1 MKFANLH
8 LHSTY
13 SDAGFAPQHLVYIG
27 KALGYGALALTD
39 HETDGGC
46 EEFMRAAK
54 REGIETVTGAE
65 FYAELEGRKMH
76 LTALDFDREAPQLR
90 ALIQKRC
97 DLQAAWLKECFEQGV
112 HRGVIKGVT
121 WEDVLDY
128 AGEGR
133 WLCSDTLAEVLRIKK
148 AIPPEG
154 LRYVKDNTTKD
165 PEMKA
170 KKAAYPTA
178 EEVIKAVRSAG
189 GVIALA
195 HPTEGLMSIVDKLV
209 ELGLNGIETDHPGIA
224 PEVLPL
230 CAAAAEQYGLYCC
243 GGTDHTGPMSCCGG
257 KHAIPVFNGIT
268 EEQFRILQERRLGT

>member
-13 SDAGFAPQHLVYIG
+13 SDAGFTPTQLVQLG
-27 KALGYGALALTD
+27 KALGYKALALTD
-39 HETDGGC
+39 HETDGGND
-46 EEFMRAAK
+46 EFFRAAK
-54 REGIETVTGAE
+54 REEIQVITGTE
-65 FYAELEGRKMH
+65 FYAHLNGKKMH

-90 ALIQKRC
+90 ALIKERC
-97 DLQAAWLKECFEQGV
+97 RLQAAWLKECFELGV
-112 HRGVIKGVT
+112 EKEVIKGVT
-121 WEDVLDY
+121 WDDVLDY
-128 AGEGR
+128 AGESR
-133 WLCSDTLAEVLRIKK
+133 WLCTDTLAEVLRIKK

-154 LRYVKDNTTKD
+154 MRYVKENTTKD

-170 KKAAYPTA
+170 KKAEYPTA

-195 HPTEGLMSIVDKLV
+195 HPTESLVDIVGELV
-209 ELGLNGIETDHPGIA
+209 ELGLNGIEVDHPGIA

-230 CAAAAEQYGLYCC
+230 CDRAAQQYDLYRC

-257 KHAIPVFNGIT
+257 KHAIPVWSGIT
-268 EEQFRILQERRLGT
+268 EEEFVILKERRLG

>member
-13 SDAGFAPQHLVYIG
+13 SDAGFTPQQLVYIG

-46 EEFMRAAK
+46 KEFMRFAK

-65 FYAELEGRKMH
+65 FYAELDGRKMH
-76 LTALDFDREAPQLR
+76 LTALDFDQDAPELR

-97 DLQAAWLKECFEQGV
+97 DLQAMWLKECFDQGV
-112 HRGVIKGVT
+112 ERGVIKGVV
-121 WEDVLDY
+121 WEDVLDV
-128 AGEGR
+128 AGQDA
-133 WLCSDTLAEVLRIKK
+133 WLCTDTLAEVLRRKK
-148 AIPPEG
+148 AIPEEG
-154 LRYVKDNTTKD
+154 LGYVKEHTTKD

-170 KKAAYPTA
+170 KKAPYPTA

-195 HPTEGLMSIVDKLV
+195 HPTEGLIGIVRPLV
-209 ELGLNGIETDHPGIA
+209 ELGLNGIEVDHPGIA

-230 CAAAAEQYGLYCC
+230 CARAAELYNLYPC

-257 KHAIPVFNGIT
+257 KHAVPVFNGIT
-268 EEQFRILQERRLGT
+268 EEQFLMLKERRLG